1 MCLVLPHFPIY
12 QNLFNPLTPG
22 AFCQKCVLWTFWRF
36 WGWIL
41 AKLALIWS
49 KRHLQHDSLPF
60 LPLTLCFTTFWIE
73 HAQKSEFWEILLWV
87 FTQLFEHFCV
97 YLRLQWADHSDLGI
111 IKKIFSSFRRWV
123 KMMPILAKVM
133 TSEVEE
139 RPRLVTAGYGWHRSQ
154 WVKNK
159 NKKLTISTVYSE

>member
-22 AFCQKCVLWTFWRF
+22 AFCQKFVLWTFWWF
-36 WGWIL
+36 SGWIS

-60 LPLTLCFTTFWIE
+60 LPLTLCFTTFWLG

-123 KMMPILAKVM
+123 KMMPILVKSDDIRSRRKAKARDGRFL
-133 TSEVEE
+133 SW
-139 RPRLVTAGYGWHRSQ
+139 RPA
-154 WVKNK
+154 
-159 NKKLTISTVYSE
+159 